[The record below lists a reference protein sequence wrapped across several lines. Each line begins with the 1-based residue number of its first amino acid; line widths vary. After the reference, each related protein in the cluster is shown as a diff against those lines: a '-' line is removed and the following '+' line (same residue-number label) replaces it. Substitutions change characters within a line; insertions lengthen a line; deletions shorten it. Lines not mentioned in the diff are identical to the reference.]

1 MIGRSCSSQHPT
13 LWSAIRHEL
22 CWDEAKNR
30 ILFENYF
37 LPSDIE
43 AHIEAFMDHH
53 SHQRYHESLNN
64 VTPSDVY
71 SGRDKVI
78 IQQRERIKKNTL
90 TARR

>member
-1 MIGRSCSSQHPT
+1 M
-13 LWSAIRHEL
+13 RHEL

-30 ILFENYF
+30 ILLKNYF
-37 LPSDIE
+37 LPGDIE
-43 AHIEAFMDHH
+43 AHIEAFVDYH

-78 IQQRERIKKNTL
+78 IQQRERTKKDTL
-90 TARR
+90 NARR

>member
-13 LWSAIRHEL
+13 LWSAIRQEL

-30 ILFENYF
+30 ILLKNYF
-37 LPSDIE
+37 LPGDIE
-43 AHIEAFMDHH
+43 AHIEAIMDHH

-78 IQQRERIKKNTL
+78 IQQRGGIKKDTL
-90 TARR
+90 NARR

>member
-37 LPSDIE
+37 LPGDIE
-43 AHIEAFMDHH
+43 AHIEAFVDYH

-78 IQQRERIKKNTL
+78 LQQSERIKKDTL
-90 TARR
+90 NARC